1 MSKRTIAR
9 AVTAGLV
16 SACCA
21 QALAADPSDAT
32 RLKKLEQAVSQL
44 QQENAQ
50 LKQEIQGAIPS
61 ASASSAADKIKL
73 SDSITEAKIYG
84 EVRLRYF
91 TNEAEAAGLDGG
103 DHAQRERFRYRFRL
117 GTDIKLIDGWSAGF
131 QFETGNVARSA
142 NVTLGENP
150 FFAKSTLFKDSTFI
164 NGVTPTNGNFV
175 TGIDP
180 KTGKAVTG
188 VSVSSLALKKGSVVT
203 NVNYG
208 DTLFLGRVYLK
219 YQPTDW
225 LTITGGKIANPFV
238 STRMVWDPDISP
250 EGLAEQFKFTIGGG
264 SSAPETGYSKD
275 AKDGKAMIPAAAKG
289 MSVDLFANFA
299 QFIYDDVGY
308 ENNFNAGNGPFSAVP
323 DATDRWMLGWQIG
336 AKVNFN
342 DSTYFQVAPTFY
354 NYTGGGATSAGP
366 FNGDS
371 PIVVIDKE
379 SKASLVTFNQTGTN
393 DLAVFDVPVEFGF
406 KVGNVPVTIFGD
418 FAHNFEGQAR
428 AAAAGHSNRDE
439 SNAYQLGASVGST
452 KKKGDWEL
460 RGWYQHSE
468 QFALDQNIIDDDIFD
483 GRLNMEGFYVQGSYQ
498 ISNGI
503 SLIVQYS
510 HGNRIDNRLG
520 TAGFGSL
527 GTPAGFPLQSV
538 NLVYVD
544 LNVKF

>member
-1 MSKRTIAR
+1 MTKRIITGTIA
-9 AVTAGLV
+9 AGLI

-21 QALAADPSDAT
+21 TAFAEDTSEAA

-50 LKQEIQGAIPS
+50 LKQEIQGATAP
-61 ASASSAADKIKL
+61 APSAADKIKL

-84 EVRLRYF
+84 EIRLRYF
-91 TNEAEAAGLDGG
+91 VNEGEAAGLDAG

-117 GTDIKLIDGWSAGF
+117 GTDVKLIEGWSAGF
-131 QFETGNVARSA
+131 MFETGSVARSA

-150 FFAKSTLFKDSTFI
+150 FFAKSTLFKDGNFI
-164 NGVTPTNGNFV
+164 DGVTTTSKDVV

-180 KTGKAVTG
+180 KTGKLVKG
-188 VSVSSLALKKGSVVT
+188 VSLSSLSLKKGSVVT

-208 DTLFLGRVYLK
+208 DTIFLGRVYLK

-238 STRMVWDPDISP
+238 STRMVWDPDINP
-250 EGLAEQFKFTIGGG
+250 EGLAEQVKFTIGGG
-264 SSAPETGYSKD
+264 SSAPASYSKD
-275 AKDGKAMIPAAAKG
+275 SKDGKAILPAVSN

-299 QFIYDDVGY
+299 QFIYDDVGF
-308 ENNFNAGNGPFSAVP
+308 ENNFNAGNGPFSQVP
-323 DATDRWMLGWQIG
+323 DGTDRWLLGWQIG

-342 DSTYFQVAPTFY
+342 QSTYFQIAPTLY

-371 PIVVIDKE
+371 PIVVLDHAANPK
-379 SKASLVTFNQTGTN
+379 LVTFNQTGTN
-393 DLAVFDVPVEFGF
+393 DLCVFDVPVEFGF
-406 KVGNVPVTIFGD
+406 KVWNIPASIFGD
-418 FAHNFEGQAR
+418 FAHNFDGQAR
-428 AAAAGHSNRDE
+428 AEKAGHANRNE
-439 SNAYQLGASVGST
+439 SNAYQVGASLGSA
-452 KKKGDWEL
+452 KKKGDFEL

-468 QFALDQNIIDDDIFD
+468 QFALDQNIVDDDIFD
-483 GRLNMEGFYVQGSYQ
+483 GRLNMEGFYLQASYQ

-503 SLIVQYS
+503 SAIVQYC
-510 HGNRIDNRLG
+510 HGNRIDSSLG
-520 TAGFGSL
+520 TAGFGAL
-527 GTPAGFPLQSV
+527 GTPAGFPLQSY
-538 NLVYVD
+538 NMVYVD